1 MEILAATGSTLG
13 IFAMYAAS
21 YDPFFKE
28 EDFSSLDKAYFPW
41 ICGLHILLDY
51 YIDYMEDLEEKQL
64 NFTFYYK
71 DIKLCEERI
80 IFFLKKS
87 LEMGSTLKYPLFH
100 KTVVK
105 GLLAMYLS
113 DKKAFQ
119 KHNKKVSTSI
129 VKEGESSTVFYH
141 KICKILRH
149 LKLL

>member
-1 MEILAATGSTLG
+1 MEN
-13 IFAMYAAS
+13 
-21 YDPFFKE
+21 
-28 EDFSSLDKAYFPW
+28 
-41 ICGLHILLDY
+41 
-51 YIDYMEDLEEKQL
+51 LEEKQL

-87 LEMGSTLKYPLFH
+87 LEMCSTLKYPLFH